1 MSVKYNFAG
10 CHGCIF
16 AEKTN
21 ENNPFIRIY
30 RHCQRAAV
38 CKHLHIFGR
47 RPVLGQPSAQ
57 FIGAAR
63 EYFKTVS
70 PGNFFRLFSPIN
82 QVLGLLALIFFW
94 KSSPGIRLGLG
105 AAFVLYIIADV
116 FTFAYFY
123 PRNDIMF
130 KTAQLSDVNLL
141 KKTVTEWSNMNW
153 LRTAIIFAGLCCSC
167 VSLHKIYLLAQK

>member
-1 MSVKYNFAG
+1 LRDATAASLQKKQMKTILLFASIG
-10 CHGCIF
+10 IASGLLF
-16 AEKTN
+16 VN
-21 ENNPFIRIY
+21 IY
-30 RHCQRAAV
+30 TSLVDARSWGS
-38 CKHLHIFGR
+38 HL
-47 RPVLGQPSAQ
+47 PNS
-57 FIGAAR
+57 IGAAR

-105 AAFVLYIIADV
+105 TAFVLYIAADV

-153 LRTAIIFAGLCCSC
+153 LRSFIIMAGLCCSWL
-167 VSLHKIYLLAQK
+167 SLHKIYLASAK